1 MAILDYDDVAEGAYF
16 PAQQDYTLLAKYLLG
31 VELDE
36 DRINQISKLLNHALL
51 SIQVDRT
58 TDTWIEEDKS
68 VVLTPTMQKT
78 LELLEY
84 ERSQYKEGES
94 VRPIYANNLLQELKF
109 DLGILR
115 QVEKP
120 RPPEK
125 IEQEKRDLF
134 KSRIRARLAAILNA
148 L

>member
-58 TDTWIEEDKS
+58 TDIWIEEDNS

-78 LELLEY
+78 LEHLKCEN
-84 ERSQYKEGES
+84 SQYKGGE
-94 VRPIYANNLLQELKF
+94 RMPPNYAGDLLQELKF
-109 DLGILR
+109 ELGILR
-115 QVEKP
+115 RVEKP